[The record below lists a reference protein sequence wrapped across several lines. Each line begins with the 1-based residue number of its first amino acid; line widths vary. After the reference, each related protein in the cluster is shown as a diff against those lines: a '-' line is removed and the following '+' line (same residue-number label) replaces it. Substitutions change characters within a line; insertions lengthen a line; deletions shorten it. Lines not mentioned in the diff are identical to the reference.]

1 METLFYNAKVYLERE
16 KFAEAVLVRDGIIA
30 KVGTDDELLK
40 EAGKD
45 CKKIDCQKK
54 TIIPGLNDSHM
65 HLLVLGESLQT
76 VKLTN
81 SKSIDEI
88 IERCRKFIK
97 ENSELS
103 KNGVFAIGWNQDLF
117 EGDKRIPNRH
127 DADKISTEIPII
139 LRRVCGHQMV
149 SNTKAIEMLGIDGSS
164 EQYEGG
170 TFEIGEDG
178 YPNGIFTEN
187 ACRHLR
193 KVIPEF
199 SLEDRERMAIEAM
212 KHAVS
217 FGVTSVQSNDLG
229 AVVLGEKD
237 KYFKMFCKIYEERK
251 GLLRYHHQITF
262 QSPEELKEYAENGEL
277 VKGNYPEDSWVTLG
291 PLKLFKDGSLGA
303 RTATLE
309 NDYAD
314 DPRNRG
320 EERFD
325 EKYIE
330 DLCKAADE
338 HGMQIVTHVIGDAAT
353 NSVMKTYEKL
363 IKDGKNPLRHALIH
377 CQITNRKMLE
387 NIAEKN
393 VLVMYQPIFLDYDMH
408 IVESRCG
415 KELASTSYAF
425 NTLDKLGGKI
435 SYGTDCPVE
444 GCNPFPNIYCAVTR
458 KDLKGS
464 PVEGFYPEECVDIYT
479 AVDAYTEGSAYAEFM
494 ENKKGRITEGFY
506 ADMVILDRDIF
517 TVNPLEIKDIQPL
530 LTMVGGKVVY
540 EKNRIKKNNL

>member
-30 KVGTDDELLK
+30 KVGTSGELLK

-97 ENSELS
+97 ENPELS

-237 KYFKMFCKIYEERK
+237 KYFKMFCKIYEEGK

-262 QSPEELKEYAENGEL
+262 QSPEELKEYAENGEV
-277 VKGNYPEDSWVTLG
+277 VKGNYPEDS
-291 PLKLFKDGSLGA
+291 
-303 RTATLE
+303 
-309 NDYAD
+309 
-314 DPRNRG
+314 
-320 EERFD
+320 
-325 EKYIE
+325 
-330 DLCKAADE
+330 
-338 HGMQIVTHVIGDAAT
+338 
-353 NSVMKTYEKL
+353 
-363 IKDGKNPLRHALIH
+363 
-377 CQITNRKMLE
+377 TNRKYW
-387 NIAEKN
+387 
-393 VLVMYQPIFLDYDMH
+393 YQAM
-408 IVESRCG
+408 R
-415 KELASTSYAF
+415 A
-425 NTLDKLGGKI
+425 
-435 SYGTDCPVE
+435 
-444 GCNPFPNIYCAVTR
+444 
-458 KDLKGS
+458 
-464 PVEGFYPEECVDIYT
+464 
-479 AVDAYTEGSAYAEFM
+479 
-494 ENKKGRITEGFY
+494 
-506 ADMVILDRDIF
+506 
-517 TVNPLEIKDIQPL
+517 
-530 LTMVGGKVVY
+530 
-540 EKNRIKKNNL
+540 

>member
-16 KFAEAVLVRDGIIA
+16 KFAEAVLVKEGLIS
-30 KVGTDDELLK
+30 KVGTSEELLK
-40 EAGKD
+40 IAQKD
-45 CKKIDCQKK
+45 CKKIDCHGK

-81 SKSIDEI
+81 SKSVDEI

-97 ENSELS
+97 ENPELS

-139 LRRVCGHQMV
+139 LRRVCGHLMV
-149 SNTKAIEMLGIDGSS
+149 SNTKAIEMLGIDGNS
-164 EQYEGG
+164 EQFEGG

-187 ACRHLR
+187 ACRQLR

-199 SLEDRERMAIEAM
+199 SLEDRERMAVEAM

-237 KYFKMFCKIYEERK
+237 KYFKMFRKIYEEGK

-262 QSPEELKEYAENGEL
+262 QSPEELKNYAENGEL
-277 VKGNYPEDSWVTLG
+277 AKGNYPEDSWVTLG

-303 RTATLE
+303 RTAMLE

-314 DPRNRG
+314 DPGNRG

-330 DLCKAADE
+330 ELCKAADE
-338 HGMQIVTHVIGDAAT
+338 HGMQVVTHVIGDAAV

-363 IKDGKNPLRHALIH
+363 IKNGKNPLRHALIH
-377 CQITNRKMLE
+377 CQITNKAMLE
-387 NIAEKN
+387 NIAKNN

-458 KDLKGS
+458 KDLKGN
-464 PVEGFYPEECVDIYT
+464 PEGGFYPEECVDIYT

-494 ENKKGRITEGFY
+494 ENKKGRIKEGFY
-506 ADMVILDRDIF
+506 ADMVILDKDIF
-517 TVNPLEIKDIQPL
+517 TVDSSEIKDIQPI

-540 EKNRIKKNNL
+540 EKK

>member
-30 KVGTDDELLK
+30 KVGTDDEFLK

-97 ENSELS
+97 ENPELS

-237 KYFKMFCKIYEERK
+237 KYFKMFCKIYEEGK

-303 RTATLE
+303 RTAMLE

-338 HGMQIVTHVIGDAAT
+338 HGMQIVTHVIGDAAI

-393 VLVMYQPIFLDYDMH
+393 VLVMYQPIFLDYDIH

-494 ENKKGRITEGFY
+494 ENKKGRIKEGFY

>member
-16 KFAEAVLVRDGIIA
+16 KFAEAVLVKEGLIS
-30 KVGTDDELLK
+30 KVGTSEELLK
-40 EAGKD
+40 MAEKD
-45 CKKIDCQKK
+45 CKKIDCHGK

-81 SKSIDEI
+81 SKSVDEI

-97 ENSELS
+97 ENPELS

-139 LRRVCGHQMV
+139 LRRVCGHLMV
-149 SNTKAIEMLGIDGSS
+149 SNTKAIEMLGIDGNS
-164 EQYEGG
+164 EQFEGG

-178 YPNGIFTEN
+178 YPNGVFTEN
-187 ACRHLR
+187 ACRQLR

-199 SLEDRERMAIEAM
+199 SLEDRARMAVEAM

-229 AVVLGEKD
+229 AVVLGDKD
-237 KYFKMFCKIYEERK
+237 KYFKMFCKIYEEGK

-262 QSPEELKEYAENGEL
+262 QSPEELKDYAENGEL
-277 VKGNYPEDSWVTLG
+277 AKGNYPEGSWVTLG

-303 RTATLE
+303 RTAMLE

-314 DPRNRG
+314 DPGNRG

-330 DLCKAADE
+330 ELCKAADE
-338 HGMQIVTHVIGDAAT
+338 HGMQVVTHVIGDAAT

-363 IKDGKNPLRHALIH
+363 IKDGKNPLRHTLIH
-377 CQITNRKMLE
+377 CQITNKAMLE
-387 NIAEKN
+387 NIAKNN

-458 KDLKGS
+458 KDLKGY
-464 PVEGFYPEECVDIYT
+464 PEKGFYPEECVDVYT
-479 AVDAYTEGSAYAEFM
+479 AVDAYTEGSAYAQFM
-494 ENKKGRITEGFY
+494 ENKKGRIKEGFY
-506 ADMVILDRDIF
+506 ADMVILDKDIF
-517 TVNPLEIKDIQPL
+517 TVDSLEIKDIKPL
-530 LTMVGGKVVY
+530 LTMVGGKIVY
-540 EKNRIKKNNL
+540 EKK